1 MSRQHRAHLPKPEP
15 QCTVEELEGIITFPA
30 GGMHMLP
37 SRDLDEVWH
46 GIYIGDEGSARNT
59 YQLQR
64 LGITHVLNAALG
76 KTAYHVNTNH
86 VYYRRSGIEWKGIEA
101 TDIMNFNLKP
111 FFPET
116 TAFIKWALESGGKVL
131 VHCREGYSRS
141 TTLVLAYLMTCCHM
155 TVQDALRHVR
165 RLREVGPNEGFLQQL
180 CDYNEDLWKKGHFH
194 KKPEQEVNKLDTGGA
209 HSQS

>member
-1 MSRQHRAHLPKPEP
+1 
-15 QCTVEELEGIITFPA
+15 
-30 GGMHMLP
+30 MLC
-37 SRDLDEVWH
+37 SFLSIH
-46 GIYIGDEGSARNT
+46 IKY
-59 YQLQR
+59 
-64 LGITHVLNAALG
+64 LNN
-76 KTAYHVNTNH
+76 VS
-86 VYYRRSGIEWKGIEA
+86 VFSV
-101 TDIMNFNLKP
+101 
-111 FFPET
+111 
-116 TAFIKWALESGGKVL
+116 SGKVL